1 MGLYHLRLLL
11 YNEAGQAPPSG
22 AGKDNIKMR
31 YQNPILRGDYSDPDV
46 IRVGEDFYMISSSF
60 TYVPGI
66 PVLHSKDL
74 VHWEL
79 TGYAADH
86 LPFERYRKP
95 AHKCGTW
102 APSLR
107 YHQGLFY
114 VYVCMPDEGL
124 FAFTAEDPAGRWD
137 CHWVKDVSGW
147 IDPCPLFDEDGRAW
161 LVHGFAASRCGINN
175 ILYAHEMSPDGLQ
188 VLDKGV
194 LVYSGADHGDVTVE
208 GPKWYKRNG
217 TYWIMCPAGGV
228 KPGYQLAM
236 RSENVLGPYEAR
248 TVLAQGST
256 PVNGPHQ
263 GAWFDDGHGRDWF
276 IHFQDIGVYG
286 RVPHL
291 QPVDW
296 SSGWPVMGRA
306 GEPVAEGDTG
316 LPECPMSIPTSD
328 TFREGLGLQWQ
339 WQANPDPAWYQAM
352 KPGLRLYA
360 APADTLFEAGQFLSQ
375 LMQSYDFD
383 METSVRFA
391 PQAGDACGIGMIG
404 YPYHYLCLEDGR
416 IRLIRGDITEYSRS
430 IPERIRETVLAEA
443 PAGGE
448 EIRIRMRVRAGEM
461 RFGYALP
468 GEVWQEIGDAC
479 PMAAGGWT
487 AARPGIFCLNR
498 SGVWGGYADFLYA
511 RFTEVKD

>member
-1 MGLYHLRLLL
+1 
-11 YNEAGQAPPSG
+11 
-22 AGKDNIKMR
+22 MR
-31 YQNPILRGDYSDPDV
+31 YTNPILKGDYSDPDV

-66 PVLHSKDL
+66 PVLHSRDL

-79 TGYAADH
+79 VGYAAAQ

-107 YHQGLFY
+107 YHDGLFY
-114 VYVCMPDEGL
+114 VYVCLPDEGL
-124 FAFTAEDPAGRWD
+124 FAFTARDPAERWD

-147 IDPCPLFDEDGRAW
+147 IDPCPLFDDDGRTW

-208 GPKWYKRNG
+208 GPKWYKRQG
-217 TYWIMCPAGGV
+217 EYWIMCPAGGV

-236 RSENVLGPYEAR
+236 RSKNVLGPYEPK
-248 TVLAQGST
+248 TVLSQGNT

-263 GAWFDDGHGRDWF
+263 GGWFDDGQGRDWF

-296 SSGWPVMGRA
+296 SSGWPIMGKA
-306 GEPVAEGDTG
+306 GEPVMEGDTG
-316 LPECPMSIPTSD
+316 LPECPMGLETSD
-328 TFREGLGLQWQ
+328 EFQGTPGLQWQ
-339 WQANPDPAWYQAM
+339 WQANPDPAWFRPLY
-352 KPGLRLYA
+352 PGLRLYA
-360 APADTLFEAGQFLSQ
+360 APADTLFEAGQFMSQ
-375 LMQSYDFD
+375 LMQYYDFD
-383 METSVRFA
+383 METLLRA
-391 PQAGDACGIGMIG
+391 EPKAGDACGIGMIG
-404 YPYHYLCLEDGR
+404 YPYHCMTLEEGK
-416 IRLIRGDITEYSRS
+416 IRVLRGEIREYGRS
-430 IPERIRETVLAEA
+430 IPERVTETAVAEA
-443 PAGGE
+443 TAPGNAV
-448 EIRIRMRVRAGEM
+448 RMRMQVRAGSM
-461 RFGYALP
+461 RFAYAAEE
-468 GEVWQEIGDAC
+468 GEWQPIGEAY
-479 PMAAGGWT
+479 PLAPGGWT

-498 SGVWGGYADFLYA
+498 TGRYGGHADAAYV
-511 RFTEVKD
+511 RFTEAKGE